1 MKKTFTATAIIQVAY
16 IMLMA
21 AAILLIFLN
30 RNDFFHNYRNL
41 GYELGTLLFVI
52 SMISPVMPVC
62 LAVNTAVFCARR
74 KATEQKQRRACLAL
88 LILSPIVVTIAWMAF
103 GVLLVEI
110 TGGV

>member
-1 MKKTFTATAIIQVAY
+1 MKKTFTATAIIQAAY
-16 IMLMA
+16 IVLMA

-74 KATEQKQRRACLAL
+74 RETEQKQRRMCLTL
-88 LILSPIVVTIAWMAF
+88 LILSPVVVTLAWMTF
-103 GVLLVEI
+103 GFLFVEI

>member
-1 MKKTFTATAIIQVAY
+1 MKKTFTVTTIIQAAY
-16 IMLMA
+16 IVLMA
-21 AAILLIFLN
+21 AAILLIALHVEESRTGF
-30 RNDFFHNYRNL
+30 
-41 GYELGTLLFVI
+41 ELGSLLFSLAIVLPI
-52 SMISPVMPVC
+52 MPVC

>member
-1 MKKTFTATAIIQVAY
+1 MKKTFTVTTVIQVTY
-16 IMLMA
+16 VLFMA
-21 AAILLIFLN
+21 VALLLIALN
-30 RNDFFHNYRNL
+30 VEDSRTGF
-41 GYELGTLLFVI
+41 ELGSLLYYLAVV
-52 SMISPVMPVC
+52 SPVMPMC

-103 GVLLVEI
+103 GVLFVEI

>member
-1 MKKTFTATAIIQVAY
+1 MKKTFTVTTIIQAAY
-16 IMLMA
+16 IVLMA
-21 AAILLIFLN
+21 AAILLMFLT
-30 RNDFFHNYRNL
+30 RDDFFHNYRDL

-52 SMISPVMPVC
+52 AMTSPVMPVC

-103 GVLLVEI
+103 GVLFVEI